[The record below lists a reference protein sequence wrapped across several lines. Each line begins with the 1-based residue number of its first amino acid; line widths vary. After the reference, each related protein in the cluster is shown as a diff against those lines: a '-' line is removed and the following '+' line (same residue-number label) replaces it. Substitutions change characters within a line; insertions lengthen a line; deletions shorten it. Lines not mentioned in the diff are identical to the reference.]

1 MNKNLV
7 EQIRRHKGKSTTVL
21 PGDGWAL
28 SGDTACTYLHDGG
41 GRVSACLLESAG
53 RDDIVQVAEFFCQQV
68 VLAQQPSARLQEMG
82 ISGLD
87 DGPLTI
93 VTYMD
98 GMSEADR
105 AAAEKALMSLTKKS
119 RHLGNLSDWPEGVF
133 L

>member
-68 VLAQQPSARLQEMG
+68 VLAQQPSARLREMG

>member
-1 MNKNLV
+1 VNKNLV
-7 EQIRRHKGKSTTVL
+7 ERIRRHKGKSTTVL
-21 PGDGWAL
+21 PGDGWTL
-28 SGDTACTYLHDGG
+28 SGDTACTYLHDDG

-68 VLAQQPSARLQEMG
+68 VLAQQPSARLREMG

-105 AAAEKALMSLTKKS
+105 AAAEKALMSLTKNS
-119 RHLGNLSDWPEGVF
+119 HHLGKLSDWPEGVF